1 MHLSI
6 YESIDWWVFSVPWQ
20 LTSGSQA
27 GRYLSPW
34 RTTLMPGRKKSYLV
48 TETGVFS
55 DCYEI
60 KWVSVKRH
68 QSGSFRK
75 KSGQRNRANQT
86 CSASC
91 FFLSSPELEEKL
103 GRSCVPQFAT
113 GLTCPYCLAT
123 FTWLDPKEIS
133 IYRPRWSGQV
143 LCLGRRRPRFAP
155 IQSLF
160 SHLG

>member
-6 YESIDWWVFSVPWQ
+6 YESIDWWVFSVHWQ

-34 RTTLMPGRKKSYLV
+34 RTTLMPGRKKSYLI
-48 TETGVFS
+48 TETGVSS

-60 KWVSVKRH
+60 NWVSVKY
-68 QSGSFRK
+68 QSDSFWRK
-75 KSGQRNRANQT
+75 SWQRNNANQT
-86 CSASC
+86 CPASF
-91 FFLSSPELEEKL
+91 FFLSSTEFEEKL
-103 GRSCVPQFAT
+103 GRSCIPQFAT
-113 GLTCPYCLAT
+113 GLTCPYCLTT

-143 LCLGRRRPRFAP
+143 LNLGGRRPRFAP